1 MLQAQPTMINSYR
14 RAKARCKIQ
23 TMNQGVKDLIEVSRR
38 YGSNKEYVI
47 AGGGNT
53 SYKDD
58 KHLWIKA
65 SGVNLSTIDENGFC
79 VLARG
84 KLNDVP
90 KQTYSEDSATRE
102 EQVKN
107 ALMNSCMNPE
117 SGLRPSVETSL
128 HNLFSYHF
136 VVHTHSTL
144 VNGLMCSRQ
153 AAEKTHE
160 IFGAEVLYVPY
171 SDPGFVLFK
180 IIAEQIAAYNQKF
193 GHDPKIV
200 LIQNHGIFVAADTVD
215 EIDALYA
222 DVKSKLESTFSTFP
236 ASEEMNVSSK
246 IIEALPAV
254 RMLLSDEKTKTATA
268 FNSSWINGF
277 IGSEEAFQNGIS
289 RPFNPDQMVYCGSEY
304 LFISDTASVDSII
317 SEVKEKV
324 AAFKARKGNAPKV
337 VFIQNEGAIVA
348 EDSPA
353 SVEYLKD
360 IVNDFCRISALSE
373 NFGGQHP
380 LTDEQVAFIE
390 NWEVENYRKKV
401 SLGGKPQGRVENK
414 IVVVTGAAQGFGA
427 GIAEILYS
435 EGANIVVA
443 DMNEEKGKEFAD
455 QLNKSGS
462 KNKACFIPV
471 NVADGNSVKAMVKE
485 TVLRFG
491 GLDVMISNAGIL
503 RAGSLD
509 EMDQETFELMTKVNY
524 TGYFLCAKHAKPV
537 MRLQH
542 AVKPDHFM
550 DIIQINSKSGL
561 KGSNKNFAYA
571 GGKFGG
577 IGLTQSFA
585 LELMPFNI
593 KVNSICPGNFFDG
606 PLWSDPQNGLFVQY
620 LKAGKVP
627 GAKTIGDVKA
637 FYEAQVPAGR
647 GCTALDVAKA
657 IFYVIEQAYETGQAV
672 PVTGGQNMLK

>member
-1 MLQAQPTMINSYR
+1 
-14 RAKARCKIQ
+14 
-23 TMNQGVKDLIEVSRR
+23 MNQRIKELIEVSIR
-38 YGSNKEYVI
+38 YGSNKEFVI

-53 SYKDD
+53 SFKDD
-58 KHLWIKA
+58 NHLWIKA
-65 SGVNLSTIDENGFC
+65 SGVNLSTINENGFC
-79 VLARG
+79 VLDRA
-84 KLNDVP
+84 KLNDIP
-90 KQTYSEDSATRE
+90 NQQFSDDSATRE

-107 ALMNSCMNPE
+107 ALMNSRVDPS

-128 HNLFSYHF
+128 HNLFSYSF

-144 VNGLMCSRQ
+144 VNGLMCSNL
-153 AAEKTHE
+153 AAEKTLE
-160 IFGAEVLYVPY
+160 IFGEEVLYVPY

-180 IIAEQIAAYNQKF
+180 IIAEQIAAYNKQF
-193 GHDPKIV
+193 GRDPKVV
-200 LIQNHGIFVAADTVD
+200 LIQNHGIFVAANSVE

-222 DVKSKLESTFSTFP
+222 DVKTKLEAAIENFP
-236 ASEEMNVSSK
+236 VCEEIQVTEK
-246 IIEALPAV
+246 VVEALPAL
-254 RMLLSDEKTKTATA
+254 RMLLSSEKLKSATA
-268 FNSSWINGF
+268 FNNSLVSAFLN
-277 IGSEEAFQNGIS
+277 SEKDFEKGLAK
-289 RPFNPDQMVYCGSEY
+289 PFNPDQMVYCGSEY
-304 LFISDTASVDSII
+304 LFVENNASANTII
-317 SEVKEKV
+317 DETKEKI
-324 AAFKARKGNAPKV
+324 ADFKLRKGSEPKV
-337 VFIQNEGAIVA
+337 FFIKNEGVVVA

-360 IVNDFCRISALSE
+360 IVNDFSKISLLSE

-380 LTDEQVAFIE
+380 LTADQVAFIE

-414 IVVVTGAAQGFGA
+414 IAIVTGAAQGFGA
-427 GIAEILYS
+427 GVAQLLYN
-435 EGANIVVA
+435 EGANVIVA
-443 DMNEEKGKEFAD
+443 DLNEEKGQEFAEL
-455 QLNKSGS
+455 LNSKGT
-462 KNKACFIPV
+462 KNKAQFVKV
-471 NVADGNSVKAMVKE
+471 NVADSASVKALVDE

-509 EMDQETFELMTKVNY
+509 EMDQATFELMTKVNY
-524 TGYFLCAKHAKPV
+524 TGYFLCAKHSKPV
-537 MRLQH
+537 MKMQLS
-542 AVKPDHFM
+542 VKPDHFA

-606 PLWSDPQNGLFVQY
+606 PLWSDPENGLFVQY
-620 LKAGKVP
+620 LNTGKVP
-627 GAKTIGDVKA
+627 GAKTIADVKA

-647 GCTALDVAKA
+647 GCTAEDVAKA
-657 IFYVIEQAYETGQAV
+657 IFYAIDQQYETGQAI
-672 PVTGGQNMLK
+672 PVTGGQIMLN